1 MNTLD
6 ILNAGHQTVLKT
18 LEGFPDEAWDSS
30 GACGEWSVK
39 DSIAH
44 LISLEK
50 VLIDVLGTFVGKEEP
65 TSYLTRFTD
74 KNAQFNE
81 SEVALRKKR
90 SVQDVLVEYNETHE
104 QAMTLAVK
112 IRPEVF
118 RQAGT
123 LPWFGAEYALD
134 DFIVYAAYGHSCEHS
149 ARIAAFKDHVS

>member
-6 ILNAGHQTVLKT
+6 ILKSGHQTVLKT
-18 LEGFPDEAWDSS
+18 LQDMPDGAWESS
-30 GACGEWSVK
+30 GVCGKWSVK

-65 TSYLTRFTD
+65 TPYLTMFTE

-81 SEVALRKKR
+81 SEVALRKEK
-90 SVQDVLVEYNETHE
+90 SVQDVLFEYNQTHE
-104 QAMTLAVK
+104 QAMSLAAQ
-112 IRPEVF
+112 IRPETFQQV
-118 RQAGT
+118 GT
-123 LPWFGAEYALD
+123 VPWFGAEYALD

-149 ARIAAFKDHVS
+149 ARIAAFRDHIG